1 MRVADYIF
9 KFLADRGVKHTFL
22 VTGGGAMHLND
33 ALRCEAR
40 ITPVCNLHEQGCS
53 IGAEGYARVSG
64 TPGVVCVTSG
74 PGGTN
79 ALTGVAGAWLDSIP
93 MVVLSGQVKTSTLIS
108 SCPELNLRQL
118 GDQELNIVDVV
129 RPITKYAVCV
139 TDASTIRTHLEK
151 AWFLCQNGRPGP
163 VWLDVPLDVQATV
176 IEENDLRSDFIP
188 ENADP
193 VADSTISDVFERLN
207 QASRPVIIAGNG
219 VRLAGAQ
226 ELLKQ
231 FAEKNNIPV
240 LTAISG
246 TDLLPTDHPLNSG
259 RPGILGAR
267 AANFIL
273 QNCDC
278 LLVLGSRMGLRTI
291 GYNYGAI
298 AREAYRLMV
307 DIDAGELAK
316 PTFRVDQAIRGDLR
330 DFLKKMLDCP
340 EIPAKE
346 EFLDYCNLV
355 RKAFPVIQPS
365 HRERTDFVSSYVL
378 PETVSLAASGDTVF
392 VTGNGTAYTSTFQ
405 SIPLR
410 ENMRLIAN
418 VGCAS
423 MGWGLPAAIGAALAD
438 ASRPVV
444 LFTGDGSIQM
454 NIQELQTMKN
464 LCLNIKCFVYNNN
477 GYLSIKLTQRSFFNG
492 NFIGSTPESG
502 VILPDMEKI
511 AAAYDIPFYR
521 LKNNQEAIEK
531 MPEIINVPGCAI
543 IEVMTDPLEEL
554 GPKAASRK
562 LEDGSM
568 VSAPLEDLAPFLDR
582 EEFNKWMI
590 VKPVEDTATLFH
602 KK

>member
-1 MRVADYIF
+1 MRAADYIF

-33 ALRCEAR
+33 ALRCEKR
-40 ITPVCNLHEQGCS
+40 ITPVCNLHEQGCA
-53 IGAEGYARVSG
+53 IGAEGYARSSG
-64 TPGVVCVTSG
+64 TPGVICVTSG

-93 MVVLSGQVKTSTLIS
+93 MFILSGQVKTSTLIS

-129 RPITKYAVCV
+129 RPVTKYAACV
-139 TDASTIRTHLEK
+139 TDVSTLRMHLET
-151 AWFLCQNGRPGP
+151 AWHLCQNGRPGP
-163 VWLDVPLDVQATV
+163 VWLDIPLDVQASV
-176 IEENDLRSDFIP
+176 IDEAQLESAFEFEKIP
-188 ENADP
+188 EY
-193 VADSTISDVFERLN
+193 SISDAEANALFERLKN
-207 QASRPVIIAGNG
+207 SSRPVIVAGNG

-226 ELLKQ
+226 ALLKQ

-246 TDLLPTDHPLNSG
+246 TDLLATEHPLNFG

-273 QNCDC
+273 QNSDC

-298 AREAYRLMV
+298 AREAFRIMV
-307 DIDAGELAK
+307 DVDPGELAK
-316 PTFRVDQAIRGDLR
+316 PTFRVDQAVQCDLR
-330 DFLKKMLDCP
+330 IFLEKMLGSFP
-340 EIPAKE
+340 ELPAKR
-346 EFLDYCNLV
+346 EFLNYCSQV
-355 RKAFPVIQPS
+355 RSAFPVILPR

-378 PETVSLAASGDTVF
+378 PETVSLAAADNTVF

-410 ENMRLIAN
+410 GTMRLLAN

-423 MGWGLPAAIGAALAD
+423 MGWGLPAAIGAALTD

-464 LCLNIKCFVYNNN
+464 LQLNIKCFVYNND
-477 GYLSIKLTQRSFFNG
+477 GYLSIKLTQNSFFKG

-502 VILPDMEKI
+502 VILPELEKI
-511 AAAYDIPFYR
+511 AAAYGIPFCR
-521 LKNNQEAIEK
+521 LKNNQEAADK
-531 MPEIINVPGCAI
+531 MPEILNAPGCAI
-543 IEVMTDPLEEL
+543 IEVMTDPYEEL
-554 GPKAASRK
+554 GPKAASK
-562 LEDGSM
+562 MLADGSM

-582 EEFNKWMI
+582 DEFNKWMI
-590 VKPVEDTATLFH
+590 VKPVEE
-602 KK
+602 

>member
-1 MRVADYIF
+1 MEDFAMRAADYIF

-33 ALRCEAR
+33 AIRCEKR
-40 ITPVCNLHEQGCS
+40 ITPVCNLHEQGCA
-53 IGAEGYARVSG
+53 IGAEGYARISG
-64 TPGVVCVTSG
+64 TPGVLCVTSG

-93 MVVLSGQVKTSTLIS
+93 MIVISGQVKTSTLIN

-129 RPITKYAVCV
+129 RPITKYAACV

-151 AWFLCQNGRPGP
+151 AWYLCQNGRPGP
-163 VWLDVPLDVQATV
+163 VWLDIPLDVQASV
-176 IEENDLRSDFIP
+176 IDEAQLESAFEFEKIP
-188 ENADP
+188 EY
-193 VADSTISDVFERLN
+193 SISDAEASAVFERLKN
-207 QASRPVIIAGNG
+207 SSRPVIVAGNG
-219 VRLAGAQ
+219 IRLAGAQ
-226 ELLKQ
+226 LLLKE
-231 FAEKNNIPV
+231 FAEKNHLPV

-246 TDLLPTDHPLNSG
+246 TDLLPTDHPFNFG

-298 AREAYRLMV
+298 AREAFRIMV

-316 PTFRVDQAIRGDLR
+316 PTFKVDQAIQCDVG
-330 DFLKKMLDCP
+330 DFLKKMVEQCP
-340 EIPAKE
+340 GLPEKT
-346 EFLDYCNLV
+346 EFIDYCKRV
-355 RKAFPVIQPS
+355 KEAFPVILPA
-365 HRERTDFVSSYVL
+365 HRNRTDFVSSYVL
-378 PETVSLAASGDTVF
+378 PETVSIAAADNTVF

-405 SIPLR
+405 TIPLR
-410 ENMRLIAN
+410 GSMRLTAN

-438 ASRPVV
+438 TDRPVV

-464 LCLNIKCFVYNNN
+464 LGLNIKCFVYNNN
-477 GYLSIKLTQRSFFNG
+477 GYLSIKLTQRSFFKG

-502 VILPDMEKI
+502 VTLPDLEKI
-511 AAAYDIPFYR
+511 AAAYDIPFCR
-521 LKNNQEAIEK
+521 LENNQDAADK
-531 MPEIINVPGCAI
+531 MPEILNAPGCAI
-543 IEVMTDPLEEL
+543 IEVMTDPFEEL
-554 GPKAASRK
+554 GPKAASK
-562 LEDGSM
+562 MLPDGSM
-568 VSAPLEDLAPFLDR
+568 VSAPLEDLAPFLER

-590 VKPVEDTATLFH
+590 IKPVEE
-602 KK
+602 